1 MSSDDIFIELNNNL
15 CMNKLQILWFDIDA
29 RMFQFVFCFNHWPFL
44 NQLLNPW
51 KWISYQK
58 VRIATSPVVTMK
70 AQVPSHEGDRDIGEK
85 ADIQMPGLL
94 GPKEG

>member
-1 MSSDDIFIELNNNL
+1 MGPNLELSVSIK
-15 CMNKLQILWFDIDA
+15 KL
-29 RMFQFVFCFNHWPFL
+29 M
-44 NQLLNPW
+44 
-51 KWISYQK
+51 
-58 VRIATSPVVTMK
+58 